1 MHWRYFISL
10 VLIFGT
16 SLWFPSALYA
26 QEKTSL
32 QNISGHWKGI
42 ITQEE
47 GGYRAEYKFEL
58 FIRIRDHK
66 ISGRSYVFVEDL
78 NAEME
83 ITGTIRPNSEIYL
96 QDIKIIGHKERP
108 GMEWCLRQLFLFYK
122 IENEKI
128 ILEGRWQGKTSFS
141 TCTPGKVKL
150 TKVDPRA

>member
-1 MHWRYFISL
+1 MYWRYLISL
-10 VLIFGT
+10 ALILGT
-16 SLWFPSALYA
+16 FHWFPAALYA

-47 GGYRAEYKFEL
+47 GGYRTEYKFEL
-58 FIRIRDHK
+58 FIRIKDNK
-66 ISGRSYVFVEDL
+66 IVGRSYVFVEDL

-83 ITGTIRPNSEIYL
+83 ITGAIRNNSEIYL
-96 QDIKIIGHKERP
+96 RDIKIIGHREHP
-108 GMEWCLRQLFLFYK
+108 GMEWCLRQLFLSYQV
-122 IENEKI
+122 ENEKI
-128 ILEGRWQGKTSFS
+128 TLEGRWQGKTSFS